1 MVDQQQLLDL
11 LEYLLSKYN
20 TSFVGTVSSAGTGK
34 TLYVDIGGTL
44 IQATSLNVD
53 APGEVAVIADSSG
66 NFYCFKVG
74 GVNLKRNRVITSRKF
89 KYIEKDITELDVAI
103 LYAIK
108 EEKSYAVDF
117 INPTWEI
124 QTRPIE
130 ENNFNEF
137 QYICVPVAEGDRGEY
152 PNSNTCL
159 QFAQNY
165 WQDQVEEIELDYQN
179 QLAQYEQR
187 MVLHEQDLQFLPSSI
202 SSYYTATSGSPV
214 DSPSV
219 TIEPLLVTSR
229 DGQVITVVADTR
241 YSSAQAYPDGSG
253 GFVFGIPLF
262 ILNIMG
268 DIRQRKSRILDVE
281 EGYVVPPTRDP
292 NPPLPEAIEPS
303 KTAFSIYCKT
313 TLKAEPV
320 KLIEIN
326 EKEFFEATLVAS
338 KNNIVPIL
346 KLGRAKLN
354 ELQTDGMGGSCGG
367 GEPSSYWTVTD
378 LESWYKLQF
387 FDQLPQNNS
396 SSTVYPSYPS
406 LSQFLS
412 ENYQSWRF
420 SSLSLYPSISG
431 NVCFLGQQYLSISN
445 YKDRYKSIINY
456 QTKTNVNTKLLEA
469 ELKNLEN
476 NGITYRIDTEDVSP
490 SVIEV
495 LNPIL
500 VNLKL
505 LSSKPENNICKK
517 RVLKSVPVQ
526 FNLPSGTVF
535 CLVKPY
541 IK

>member
-20 TSFVGTVSSAGTGK
+20 TSFVGTVSSAGVGK
-34 TLYVDIGGTL
+34 TLYVDVGGS
-44 IQATSLNVD
+44 IIPATSLNVD
-53 APGEVAVIADSSG
+53 APGEVAVIANSTG
-66 NFYCFKVG
+66 GFYCFKVG
-74 GVNLKRNRVITSRKF
+74 EVNLKRNRTITSRKF

-124 QTRPIE
+124 QTRSLPGE
-130 ENNFNEF
+130 ESNFTRY
-137 QYICVPVAEGDRGEY
+137 QHICVPVAEGDRGEY
-152 PNSNTCL
+152 PNSTYCL
-159 QFAQNY
+159 QQAEEYWQTTFVEPYNTRMTQHQADVTNLPTQIDYYISITHTEPYSANDIYHLIDYVTLPPLIIY
-165 WQDQVEEIELDYQN
+165 WQDESRIIVPGTRYYRPGFFGDFTGQGVYNLIYEAATRIWEVERGD
-179 QLAQYEQR
+179 
-187 MVLHEQDLQFLPSSI
+187 VKSPPP
-202 SSYYTATSGSPV
+202 SPV
-214 DSPSV
+214 V
-219 TIEPLLVTSR
+219 LE
-229 DGQVITVVADTR
+229 
-241 YSSAQAYPDGSG
+241 SSKIA
-253 GFVFGIPLF
+253 L
-262 ILNIMG
+262 
-268 DIRQRKSRILDVE
+268 
-281 EGYVVPPTRDP
+281 
-292 NPPLPEAIEPS
+292 
-303 KTAFSIYCKT
+303 SIYCKT
-313 TLKAEPV
+313 ALKTEPV

-326 EKEFFEATLVAS
+326 EKEFFEAILVAS
-338 KNNIVPIL
+338 KNNVVPIL

-367 GEPSSYWTVTD
+367 GEPSTYWTVTD
-378 LESWYKLQF
+378 LESWYELQF
-387 FDQLPQNNS
+387 FDQLPQNNYS
-396 SSTVYPSYPS
+396 NTTYPSSPN
-406 LSQFLS
+406 LSPTLS

-420 SSLSLYPSISG
+420 NSLNLYPSVLG
-431 NVCFLGQQYLSISN
+431 DVCSLGQEHLNISD
-445 YKDRYKSIINY
+445 YKNKYKSVVNY

-476 NGITYRIDTEDVSP
+476 NGIPYRIDTEDVSP

-495 LNPIL
+495 LNPTL